1 MFRFKSFKTNGSV
14 INFKDS
20 SFNLES
26 LNSFLINLENLSLNS
41 EIEFSV
47 ENLDGTIAN
56 YKLINDGAIKAYK
69 DNNII
74 VENDFYRLVKDNFYL
89 GLTPQLMQARI
100 VQTNSQTKEAV
111 SNLSIPISPDLVNR
125 ITEAKNSIESI
136 KKSIES
142 SLSEEQKDKYSRLT
156 ELNSR
161 LNSIQN
167 QIDSFQ
173 GNKKSKEDI
182 TANIKKY
189 NTEKSTIKQM
199 MESVGLLIKTRDDL
213 KQKVLSYN
221 HLIQDVDKVNQLKQ
235 QKMQFQNSQLF
246 TKSQSTINS
255 SNEELPVSS
264 SKFKFKL
271 SIIPILLFLNIAIS
285 IIGFLYSYDFNVL
298 VVAVISTIILMTAY
312 IVSKFFSDS
321 LEDLNEGSGRPEV
334 IDIKQESN
342 PLGKEDPNA
351 QLFINSAW
359 VNALNNELN
368 TVEQNI
374 QKNLNGKDYE
384 SIKNELQQIES
395 LILLEE
401 KKLTDLSA
409 NSITSDEYYKKRREA
424 DILKIERE
432 NLEFGLKIDSSLN
445 DQRISAEKTL
455 KELLDKQAFAS
466 KLSMSFPVFLV
477 KKGEIQ
483 PTNIDLLNQIVLVL
497 SN

>member
-20 SFNLES
+20 SLSLES
-26 LNSFLINLENLSLNS
+26 LNSFLANLENLSLNS
-41 EIEFSV
+41 EIEFNV

-56 YKLINDGAIKAYK
+56 YKLINDGTIKAYK
-69 DNNII
+69 DNKSI
-74 VENDFYRLVKDNFYL
+74 VENDFYRLVKNNFYL
-89 GLTPQLMQARI
+89 ELTPQIMQARI
-100 VQTNSQTKEAV
+100 VQYNSQIRETISK
-111 SNLSIPISPDLVNR
+111 LSIPISPDLVNK
-125 ITEAKNSIESI
+125 IAEAKNTIESV
-136 KKSIES
+136 KNSIES

-173 GNKKSKEDI
+173 GSKKSKEDI
-182 TANIKKY
+182 TTNIKKY
-189 NTEKSTIKQM
+189 NTDKSTIKQM
-199 MESVGLLIKTRDDL
+199 MESVGLLIKTRDEL

-221 HLIQDVDKVNQLKQ
+221 HLIQDADKVNQLKQ

-246 TKSQSTINS
+246 TKSQSAINS
-255 SNEELPVSS
+255 SEDDSARSN
-264 SKFKFKL
+264 SKFKLKL

-285 IIGFLYSYDFNVL
+285 IVGFLYSYDFNVL
-298 VVAVISTIILMTAY
+298 VVAVVSTVILMTAY

-321 LEDLNEGSGRPEV
+321 LEDLNEDSSRAEV

-342 PLGKEDPNA
+342 PLAKEDPNA

-368 TVEQNI
+368 AVEQNI

-384 SIKNELQQIES
+384 SIKNELQQIEN
-395 LILLEE
+395 LIVQEE

-432 NLEFGLKIDSSLN
+432 NLEFGLKIDSNLTE
-445 DQRISAEKTL
+445 QRISTEKTL
-455 KELLDKQAFAS
+455 KELLDIQTFAS
-466 KLSMSFPVFLV
+466 KLSMGFPVFLV
-477 KKGEIQ
+477 KTSEIQ
-483 PTNIDLLNQIVLVL
+483 HTSIDLLNQIVLVL

>member
-1 MFRFKSFKTNGSV
+1 MFRFKSFKTNDSV

-20 SFNLES
+20 SLSLES
-26 LNSFLINLENLSLNS
+26 LNSFLANLENLSLNS
-41 EIEFSV
+41 EIEFNV

-56 YKLINDGAIKAYK
+56 YKLINDGTIKAYK
-69 DNNII
+69 DNKSI
-74 VENDFYRLVKDNFYL
+74 VETDFYRLVKNNFYL
-89 GLTPQLMQARI
+89 ELTPQIMQARI
-100 VQTNSQTKEAV
+100 VQYNSQIRETISK
-111 SNLSIPISPDLVNR
+111 LSIPISPDLVNK
-125 ITEAKNSIESI
+125 ITEAKNTIESV
-136 KKSIES
+136 KNSIES
-142 SLSEEQKDKYSRLT
+142 SLTEEQKDKYSRLT

-173 GNKKSKEDI
+173 GSKKSKEDI

-189 NTEKSTIKQM
+189 NTDKSTIKQM
-199 MESVGLLIKTRDDL
+199 MESVGLLIKTRDEL

-221 HLIQDVDKVNQLKQ
+221 HLIQDADKVNQLKQ

-246 TKSQSTINS
+246 TKTQSAINNSEDDAVS
-255 SNEELPVSS
+255 SNS
-264 SKFKFKL
+264 KFKL

-285 IIGFLYSYDFNVL
+285 IVGFLYSYDFNVL
-298 VVAVISTIILMTAY
+298 VVAVVSTVILMTAY

-321 LEDLNEGSGRPEV
+321 LEDLNEDSSRAEV

-342 PLGKEDPNA
+342 PLAKEDPNA

-359 VNALNNELN
+359 VNALNNELSA
-368 TVEQNI
+368 VEQNI

-384 SIKNELQQIES
+384 SIKNELQQIEN
-395 LILLEE
+395 LIVQEE

-432 NLEFGLKIDSSLN
+432 NLEFGLKIDSNLTE
-445 DQRISAEKTL
+445 QRISTEKTL
-455 KELLDKQAFAS
+455 KELLDKQTFAS
-466 KLSMSFPVFLV
+466 KLSMGFPVFLV
-477 KKGEIQ
+477 KTSEIQ
-483 PTNIDLLNQIVLVL
+483 PTNTDLSNQIVLVL